1 MRKLDRQTDRQGCK
15 FCDNK
20 LKYKKENGEVQVDTK
35 KKKKPMFLLHKN
47 KTKLQNTNSGTNIF
61 SPL

>member
-35 KKKKPMFLLHKN
+35 KKKKAN
-47 KTKLQNTNSGTNIF
+47 VSST
-61 SPL
+61 